1 MPLSKGTTYDNLA
14 YDYILNPM
22 KNIFKD
28 EFPSSSVYI
37 SERLNNAGNFEI
49 KLWSSIST
57 TEDLRNQA
65 FSKRYNVTVDV
76 YIREANPNE
85 AFYELLYARA
95 ERAYQL
101 LFNNQSKST
110 TVGGVTHNWVAGETS
125 DVVLNEFS
133 DEESEIDGLNKISLD
148 FSCLIER

>member
-1 MPLSKGTTYDNLA
+1 MINALRKLYLFHPRKLCECNTYKVVL
-14 YDYILNPM
+14 
-22 KNIFKD
+22 K
-28 EFPSSSVYI
+28 
-37 SERLNNAGNFEI
+37 
-49 KLWSSIST
+49 
-57 TEDLRNQA
+57 

-110 TVGGVTHNWVAGETS
+110 TVGGVTLNWVAGETS
-125 DVVLNEFS
+125 DVVLNELTN
-133 DEESEIDGLNKISLD
+133 EESEIDGLNKISLD